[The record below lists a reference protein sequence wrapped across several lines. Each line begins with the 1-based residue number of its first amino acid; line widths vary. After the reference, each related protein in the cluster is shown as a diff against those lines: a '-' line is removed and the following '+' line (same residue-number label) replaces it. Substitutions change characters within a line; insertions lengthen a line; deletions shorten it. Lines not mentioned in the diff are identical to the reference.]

1 MVVIVQ
7 DEVAMATKEPQRVT
21 SKYRRAHEQEKA
33 LQEAKPSSGFG
44 DVVRPRQQ
52 QNQSRSKQPKTNNAS
67 MVPGHANTE
76 VVQPLGKETK
86 DSESMRYRINSL
98 TER

>member
-7 DEVAMATKEPQRVT
+7 GEVAMATKEPQRVT
-21 SKYRRAHEQEKA
+21 SKISEAHEQEKT
-33 LQEAKPSSGFG
+33 LQEAKPNSGFG

-52 QNQSRSKQPKTNNAS
+52 QSQSRSKQPKTNNAS

-76 VVQPLGKETK
+76 VVQHLGKETEN
-86 DSESMRYRINSL
+86 SESM
-98 TER
+98 